1 MNIQQF
7 FSSECDDGMTQTQL
21 AESIG
26 VSLVLVNQWVHGY
39 RPVPVKYAMAI
50 EQATGGKVSRQ
61 DICPEWQRYWPELE
75 AA

>member
-1 MNIQQF
+1 MNIHDY
-7 FSSECDDGMTQTQL
+7 FSSSPNGGLTQTQL
-21 AESIG
+21 SEALG

-61 DICPEWQRYWPELE
+61 DICQDWARYWPDLE